1 MKATTSLV
9 LALLTCGVCW
19 AQSGHTGSVGVISGV
34 TITFKS
40 KLEPP
45 TPDSGFSGPSGI
57 RILGTGKPEGMIRYL
72 ANNKTHEYFGYDMK
86 VEPVDEHAGTYR
98 VIFGPLT
105 LRAEQLNLPD
115 PQNWHMLP
123 APAFPAPQTIT
134 TADTIALDLFE
145 NPSTGQKIVDYL
157 RLKRDNC
164 DAESAGPGQV
174 SCLNGLV
181 QEAQRLLEEKMTQME
196 KTRDTGT
203 AAAIRG
209 SQGAWEKY
217 RDAACGNLGTEVSRL
232 QCELKLM
239 RSRTHDLGVI
249 YRGE

>member
-1 MKATTSLV
+1 
-9 LALLTCGVCW
+9 
-19 AQSGHTGSVGVISGV
+19 VISGV
-34 TITFKS
+34 TITYKS

-45 TPDSGFSGPSGI
+45 TPDSGFPGPSGI

-72 ANNKTHEYFGYDMK
+72 ANNKTHEYFGYEMK
-86 VEPVDEHAGTYR
+86 VEPVNEHAGTYR
-98 VIFGPLT
+98 VTFGALRLT
-105 LRAEQLNLPD
+105 PEQLNLPD

-123 APAFPAPQTIT
+123 APAFPAPQTVT

-164 DAESAGPGQV
+164 DAESGGPGQI

-181 QEAQRLLEEKMTQME
+181 QDAQNSLEEKMKQME
-196 KTRDTGT
+196 ANRD
-203 AAAIRG
+203 AAVASSIRE
-209 SQGAWEKY
+209 SQQAWEKY
-217 RDAACGNLGTEVSRL
+217 RDAACANLTSETSRL
-232 QCELKLM
+232 QCELKLT

-249 YRGE
+249 Y